1 MRVSIKSFDVNM
13 EVKNNG
19 IEFEVADNDGNHKGD
34 VILTKT
40 GIAWCK
46 GRTQRKNAIKVS
58 WADFMKWIET
68 Q

>member
-1 MRVSIKSFDVNM
+1 MKVSIKSFDVNM

-19 IEFEVADNDGNHKGD
+19 IEFEVANNDGDHKGD

-40 GIAWCK
+40 GLTWCQ
-46 GRTQRKNAIKVS
+46 GRQRRANGTKKSWDDFIK
-58 WADFMKWIET
+58 WMN